1 MSTAQFQKRGSTA
14 VSLAIRTCV
23 PPVIACDLVVISVQ
37 YDDHQ
42 YIDALRLL
50 QKDSR
55 ISSLGLCNF
64 DTQRL
69 EEILN
74 AGINVAS
81 NQVQVGSRCSNFPS
95 DNFSN

>member
-1 MSTAQFQKRGSTA
+1 MPTAQLQERGSIA
-14 VSLAIRTCV
+14 ISLAIRTCV
-23 PPVIACDLVVISVQ
+23 SSFFGYDCVVISVQ

-69 EEILN
+69 EEILS
-74 AGINVAS
+74 AGINVVS
-81 NQVQVGSRCSNFPS
+81 NQVQVSV
-95 DNFSN
+95 